1 MLRHGHLAR
10 RVFWGRLECGMRA
23 ATYCRSSKDRSDVS
37 IDAQRRQ
44 LIEMAAARGYTVVA
58 DFADAVESGKD
69 DDRPGFQSLLRELRN
84 PKRGWDTILV
94 LDTARIARRRHLS
107 IIFEEHECKRAGVRV
122 IYKSLPE
129 SDPITEMLLK
139 SILQAMDEWHSLTS
153 KAKGLAGM
161 AENVRQGF
169 RAGGSAPK
177 GYRLESIATGTIREG
192 QPVTKSK
199 LIVGDD
205 AMLVRAYLQAR
216 ARKIPRARTLEIIG
230 QDWPITTM
238 IYVDRNAL
246 TYAGH
251 TVWNRLAERPE
262 RGGYVAGGKYRPRE
276 EWVIQRD
283 THEALITDVEAEAIL
298 ATIESKSATYRT
310 KLSSGTYLLTG
321 LLVTSDG
328 TRWHVDGE
336 GSYRLGKGKRIK
348 AEDVDRA
355 VMECVRR
362 DIASDAFAKAVLAH
376 YQANAQPENRSKQ
389 AAKMAAR
396 ISELQKQTHRLADLL
411 SQTTAPEAL
420 MRSIEKMEAERDD
433 LVQKLEAQKS
443 EDALNAGLRA
453 LTLAQVK
460 TFLAS
465 IDFGSS
471 PELIKDALTG
481 IVDSVTLDP
490 STFEARIK
498 YKVTNITG
506 DKLASPRRTELIPGS
521 AVTIQH
527 RRRA

>member
-1 MLRHGHLAR
+1 M
-10 RVFWGRLECGMRA
+10 
-23 ATYCRSSKDRSDVS
+23 S

-44 LIEMAAARGYTVVA
+44 LVELAQVRGMSIVA
-58 DFADAVESGKD
+58 EFADAVESGKD
-69 DDRPGFQSLLRELRN
+69 DDRPGFQSMLREMRN
-84 PKRGWDTILV
+84 PRRGWDTILV
-94 LDTARIARRRHLS
+94 LDTARIARRRHLA

-169 RAGGSAPK
+169 RAGGAAPK
-177 GYRLESIATGTIREG
+177 GYRLESIATGTMREG

-199 LIVGDD
+199 LVLGDD

-216 ARKIPRARTLEIIG
+216 SRKIPRARALEIIG

-262 RGGYVAGGKYRPRE
+262 KGGYVAGGKYRPRE

-283 THEALITDVEAEAIL
+283 THEALITDAEAETIL
-298 ATIESKSATYRT
+298 ANIEVRSAAVAKKSN
-310 KLSSGTYLLTG
+310 GVYLLTG
-321 LLVTSDG
+321 LLVSPDG
-328 TRWHVDGE
+328 KRWHVDGE
-336 GSYRLGKGKRIK
+336 GFYRLGKGKRVK
-348 AEDVDRA
+348 ATEVDQA
-355 VMECVRR
+355 VMQCVSR
-362 DIASDAFAKAVLAH
+362 DIASDAFAKVVLAH
-376 YQANAQPENRSKQ
+376 YQSIAEPENRDKH
-389 AAKMAAR
+389 AAKLAAR
-396 ISELQKQTHRLADLL
+396 IADLDKQMHRLADLL
-411 SQTTAPEAL
+411 SKTTAPDAL

-433 LVQKLEAQKS
+433 LARQLDAQKA
-443 EDALNAGLRA
+443 DDTLNASLRN

-460 TFLAS
+460 TFLS
-465 IDFGSS
+465 NIDLGSS
-471 PELIKDALTG
+471 PELVKDALTG

-490 STFEARIK
+490 ATFEARIQ
-498 YKVTNITG
+498 YKITNLTG
-506 DKLASPRRTELIPGS
+506 DQLASPRRAELIPGS
-521 AVTIQH
+521 SVLIQH